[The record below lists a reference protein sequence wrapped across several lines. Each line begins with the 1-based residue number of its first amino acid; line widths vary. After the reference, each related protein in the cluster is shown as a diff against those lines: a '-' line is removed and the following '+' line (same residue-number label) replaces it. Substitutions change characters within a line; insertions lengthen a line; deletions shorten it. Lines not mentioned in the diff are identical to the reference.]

1 MTLAVAASG
10 CRGQTSREPP
20 IVPFRGMHEMP
31 RYDAQERGRYFEDG
45 RAMRPEIEGTV
56 AREME
61 VDAQVDTGLDIGD
74 NYVMSVPTGV
84 VEREGGLEALLRRG
98 HERYDIYCAPCHSEV
113 GDGNGMVSQRA
124 ASLGVTFA
132 AANLLDPG
140 FQHMPDGRLFLTIS
154 NGVRTMPAYRGQIPV
169 QDRWAIV
176 AYVRA
181 LQISQGDAAAAIA
194 DADRDQIPAGAD
206 ACPEQAEDRD
216 GFHDL
221 DGCPDADNDEDGV
234 ADSADAC
241 PLSAGTAALS
251 GCAGSVQLEATDPTS
266 IRLGAAIRFETGRD
280 VLKEESLA
288 ILDET
293 RAFLVAHPEITR
305 VMIQGHT
312 DDRGDAGVNQ
322 SLSERR
328 ARAVLQWLVEHGIE
342 SSRLESQG
350 LGSSRPR
357 ADNDSAEGR
366 QANRRIELHV
376 LPTVEAVAG
385 AVPGGV

>member
-1 MTLAVAASG
+1 
-10 CRGQTSREPP
+10 
-20 IVPFRGMHEMP
+20 
-31 RYDAQERGRYFEDG
+31 
-45 RAMRPEIEGTV
+45 
-56 AREME
+56 
-61 VDAQVDTGLDIGD
+61 
-74 NYVMSVPTGV
+74 
-84 VEREGGLEALLRRG
+84 
-98 HERYDIYCAPCHSEV
+98 
-113 GDGNGMVSQRA
+113 
-124 ASLGVTFA
+124 
-132 AANLLDPG
+132 
-140 FQHMPDGRLFLTIS
+140 
-154 NGVRTMPAYRGQIPV
+154 
-169 QDRWAIV
+169 
-176 AYVRA
+176 
-181 LQISQGDAAAAIA
+181 
-194 DADRDQIPAGAD
+194 
-206 ACPEQAEDRD
+206 
-216 GFHDL
+216 
-221 DGCPDADNDEDGV
+221 
-234 ADSADAC
+234 
-241 PLSAGTAALS
+241 
-251 GCAGSVQLEATDPTS
+251 
-266 IRLGAAIRFETGRD
+266 LGAAIRFETGRD